1 MPAPAAATSN
11 RRLAR
16 LALDLTS
23 GIRPSPVVHASQSE
37 STELGASKLL
47 NRGALSSRCPCL
59 PTAAQ
64 LPGRSPKEKHAA
76 AVFL

>member
-47 NRGALSSRCPCL
+47 NRGALSSR
-59 PTAAQ
+59 
-64 LPGRSPKEKHAA
+64 
-76 AVFL
+76 